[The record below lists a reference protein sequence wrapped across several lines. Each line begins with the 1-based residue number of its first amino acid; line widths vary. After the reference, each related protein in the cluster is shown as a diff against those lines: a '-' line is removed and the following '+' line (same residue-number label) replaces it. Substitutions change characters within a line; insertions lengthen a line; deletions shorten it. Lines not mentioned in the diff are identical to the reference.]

1 MDIWIIGSIIA
12 FLSIYSFVIYA
23 LFYTCYINGKN
34 TQEKINA
41 KNNQVAKY
49 KELMKDT
56 QNKAATYKKLMQNT
70 ENTAKQYK
78 KSLKEKRKGYKTLQ
92 KKYSCLEAENQC
104 LRAKLCKEEKND

>member
-1 MDIWIIGSIIA
+1 MDVWIIGLIIA
-12 FLSIYSFVIYA
+12 FLGVYSFLIYA
-23 LFYTCYINGKN
+23 LFYACYINGKN
-34 TQEKINA
+34 TQEKIDA
-41 KNNQVAKY
+41 KINQITTY
-49 KELMKDT
+49 KQLMQDT

-78 KSLKEKRKGYKTLQ
+78 KALKEKKKGYKTLQ

>member
-1 MDIWIIGSIIA
+1 MDVWIIGSIIA

-34 TQEKINA
+34 TQEK
-41 KNNQVAKY
+41 VATY
-49 KELMKDT
+49 KKLMKDT
-56 QNKAATYKKLMQNT
+56 QNKAVTYKKLMQNT

-78 KSLKEKRKGYKTLQ
+78 KALKEKRKGYKTLQ